1 MGSFGKMIMTNLN
14 FGHFKSIKGRC
25 LGLVRPCCISLTIAC
40 SRTSV
45 SWRSPQPLM
54 RGVITHKDMNKLTWK
69 RVISYIGL
77 VYFVPIVLSVIFKIF
92 NLGSIG
98 STVLIYSLISL
109 PIFIL
114 IYVKSPI
121 EINHLSLTAIVGAV
135 LSVALSTL
143 LINYFMFLTYLFGI
157 YDYAPM

>member
-1 MGSFGKMIMTNLN
+1 
-14 FGHFKSIKGRC
+14 
-25 LGLVRPCCISLTIAC
+25 
-40 SRTSV
+40 
-45 SWRSPQPLM
+45 M

-121 EINHLSLTAIVGAV
+121 QINHLSLTAIVGAV
-135 LSVALSTL
+135 LSVALSTM

>member
-1 MGSFGKMIMTNLN
+1 MKSSQRHITN
-14 FGHFKSIKGRC
+14 
-25 LGLVRPCCISLTIAC
+25 AC
-40 SRTSV
+40 SRT
-45 SWRSPQPLM
+45 PAKLAPLM

-69 RVISYIGL
+69 KVISYIGL
-77 VYFVPIVLSVIFKIF
+77 VYFVPIVLSVIFKIS

-98 STVLIYSLISL
+98 PTVLIYSLISL